1 MSELK
6 VNTISEVTGANG
18 VVIDSVKLKDGG
30 IVISD
35 AANIGSASDVDAIA
49 IGSDG
54 DITLTQDLELQH
66 DGAILSFGANDEVS
80 LTHVHDTGILLNSTN
95 VIQFNDASQNIG
107 APSNAILDIN
117 ATDEIELNATLLDV
131 NANLDVSG
139 TTLLPTAGIITAK
152 DLGVGL
158 HIRTAD
164 SGGSVQGTADELV
177 IEGSAHNGITFLT
190 GTTQTSTINFGDS
203 GDNDIGIIEY
213 NHNTD
218 IMHFYAGANHVFKLK
233 SDQVIVNEDS
243 DDVDFRVESGAK
255 THHFFL
261 DGGTNDGAAAFND
274 SAPETGTGGI
284 TLNQTSLDNSIISLK
299 SNDIAHSFT
308 AVHQNDTY
316 GDFRK
321 AVAND
326 GGLQIS
332 GVTEGQ
338 YGVRIKSLVD
348 TSDVNGTV
356 NANNLGAMDMDIAGD
371 DGTGVTALGND
382 KNIFTV
388 SNNAQAKFI
397 ITSQGTINYDGS
409 DAGAYDTYEDAQMVR
424 AFDLSHGRGVINSK
438 FDKFISYNHE
448 KLAEMKLV
456 GREDD
461 GTPNH
466 FISLTGMQA
475 LHNGAI
481 WQQYEKHNQLLNA
494 FYKLAE
500 KTIGKEEADK
510 LLETEEIKR
519 LN

>member
-1 MSELK
+1 MIPRLI
-6 VNTISEVTGANG
+6 TLF
-18 VVIDSVKLKDGG
+18 IDAALNSDGG
-30 IVISD
+30 
-35 AANIGSASDVDAIA
+35 
-49 IGSDG
+49 
-54 DITLTQDLELQH
+54 
-66 DGAILSFGANDEVS
+66 
-80 LTHVHDTGILLNSTN
+80 
-95 VIQFNDASQNIG
+95 
-107 APSNAILDIN
+107 
-117 ATDEIELNATLLDV
+117 
-131 NANLDVSG
+131 
-139 TTLLPTAGIITAK
+139 
-152 DLGVGL
+152 
-158 HIRTAD
+158 
-164 SGGSVQGTADELV
+164 
-177 IEGSAHNGITFLT
+177 
-190 GTTQTSTINFGDS
+190 
-203 GDNDIGIIEY
+203 
-213 NHNTD
+213 
-218 IMHFYAGANHVFKLK
+218 
-233 SDQVIVNEDS
+233 
-243 DDVDFRVESGAK
+243 
-255 THHFFL
+255 
-261 DGGTNDGAAAFND
+261 AAFND
-274 SAPETGTGGI
+274 SAPESAPGGI
-284 TLNQTSLDNSIISLK
+284 TLNQTSYDTSIISLK

-348 TSDVNGTV
+348 TSDVNGTI

-388 SNNAQAKFI
+388 SNNAQAKFM